1 MDRTTQILEKLIE
14 RTQEGKVSWHTTVDP
29 DGFLT
34 TLDTISVIVSSNQ
47 PFVEYRVEIQNQDGV
62 TVMVKETPD
71 SLPAMLI
78 RHEDERH
85 LDQLLGRLFGLARRS
100 ALKVDS
106 TLEELVSH
114 LDAIR

>member
-29 DGFLT
+29 NGFLT
-34 TLDTISVIVSSNQ
+34 TLDTISVIVSSSQ
-47 PFVEYRVEIQNQDGV
+47 PLEYRVEIQNQDGLP
-62 TVMVKETPD
+62 VMIQETPD
-71 SLPAMLI
+71 RLLKGLV
-78 RHEDERH
+78 RQEDEQH
-85 LDQLLGRLFGLARRS
+85 LSQLLGRLFGLARRS